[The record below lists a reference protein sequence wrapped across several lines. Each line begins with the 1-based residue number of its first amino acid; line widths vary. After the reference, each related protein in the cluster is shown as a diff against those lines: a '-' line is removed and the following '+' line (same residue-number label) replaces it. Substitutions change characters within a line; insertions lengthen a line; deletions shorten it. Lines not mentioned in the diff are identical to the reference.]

1 MENLTS
7 IGEKIKNKRL
17 ELNLRMDDVAKMS
30 GTNRSTLWS
39 IENGKGNY
47 SVSLLLSVL
56 KALNLSIDVSGD
68 YKIGKIRKRATRT
81 NTIKDKRINRFI
93 IMCVEQ
99 YARWKKIDSKSAYN
113 LMSNSGVI
121 QELTDDYED
130 MHGMSTEYINDYIDK
145 RAK

>member
-30 GTNRSTLWS
+30 GTNRTTLWS

-68 YKIGKIRKRATRT
+68 YKVVKIRKRATRT
-81 NTIKDKRINRFI
+81 NTIKDKKINRFI
-93 IMCVEQ
+93 VTCVEQ
-99 YARWKKIDSKSAYN
+99 YARWKNIDSKSAYN

-130 MHGMSTEYINDYIDK
+130 MHGMSTEYINDYIEK
-145 RAK
+145 RTK